1 MLLMSQLPYVDNPI
15 VPEELEEVLPN
26 MNADTGNAELIA
38 LGGAHACAVGASGNM
53 KCWGN
58 GSSGQLG
65 LGNTQDV
72 GDDSLEQGEDLPFVN
87 LGSGLTISSLALGD
101 SHSCAMF
108 SNGSVKCWGNS
119 QLLGLGLSSSSDGFG
134 DGYLETG
141 EVLNFLD
148 LPGSTT
154 ATLIEAGAR
163 HTCAVLSDNSLIC
176 WGRNDK
182 GQLGLGDTI
191 DRGDDSNEVGDDFDA
206 VSLPTSRTVSQ
217 LALGND
223 HTCAIWDDGSVSCWG
238 GNDHGQLG
246 YENTDDIGDGA
257 SEMGTNL
264 GFVSLPGG
272 NSALNI
278 TAGNSFTCVI
288 LDTSPAETYCWG
300 LNDAGQLGI
309 ENTNTIGDGSGEMG
323 GSLAEVDLG
332 TSRYAVEIS
341 SGDQHSCVILD
352 NDQVK
357 CWGSGSNGRLGY
369 GNQVSRGISSGSTNG
384 MGDNLPYVNLGS
396 SSSSVTSYNVDR
408 IEVGNSFSC
417 VIMNNDDI
425 RCWGENS
432 LGQLGYGDTENR
444 GDGAGDL
451 PHNNEVDL
459 ELDEQVVEFLCS
471 ESYAKSHLSPRDLRL
486 DSSSSDVG
494 DLIIMA
500 ELPSTGCPAIAYY
513 DSGDSQIKFAAY
525 NNGMWAV
532 ETLGSDSGVVDVDLV
547 IDSEGIPHIFH
558 MRGSDAHRIS
568 YTTKING
575 VWTEQVLTGLYA
587 LQDFAL
593 TIDSN
598 DVLNLYSGKQNL
610 RNYQCSSSCESVSN
624 WNQVIATSIEQTLKD
639 MDTVV
644 DAYDNI
650 HGTFM
655 NQSGL
660 IYFDEGGNFAM
671 ISDQINSDGYMATS
685 IDAAPDGTLHIAHT
699 NNSANEAFHSYCSAD
714 CTNSNSWSTSMISEN
729 SSSQIT
735 LEVDSDGVPWVLLT
749 HASTGATLYNLEDG
763 QWENKGSV
771 SGWPGT
777 ADSWDLLINEA
788 GNVYSSLH
796 LVSNGELWLISNP
809 IFAGTGFYVD
819 ADGDGW
825 TGLDEIR
832 CQTDALDPASIPADF
847 DEDGICDRFDTKN
860 DLHAVGES
868 NVIAVGDDFGCA
880 ILDDNSVSCWGK
892 NDAEQLGNS
901 GAGASSNE
909 AVSVDLPAG
918 FYAVDLDAGSSHA
931 CAVGDDG
938 STVCWGANDKGQLGI
953 GTTSASEVPSAVSL
967 PSGTKALSVSAGSEH
982 TCVSTSS
989 GSVYCWGE
997 GSDSQTGEYYISS
1010 PGTYQEDG
1018 FESGDFD
1025 ALNWK
1030 NEDSVDPWY
1039 IDTAVSSSGTNS
1051 AAVQVDANQ
1060 QSDIEVSM
1068 FTAAGN
1074 ITFDYKTSTATN
1086 HYLRFYI
1093 DDVLQDSWSGT
1104 SVSAFQSV
1112 SFDFDAG
1119 QHTFK
1124 WISIRSSSSGG
1135 NNKVFI
1141 DNVRINSS
1149 TLLDSGGTLS
1159 TPSQVELPASAGV
1172 IEDIATGER
1181 HTCALNTNSD
1191 AFCWGYN
1198 GGSANM
1204 VLGNSSTTSTN
1215 SSSAVQVDLTTA
1227 GSQYSSDWSDRS
1239 IAGMSA
1245 GQDATCVLLST
1256 NLESLC
1262 WGQGYDDKILG
1273 NSTSSIHGTR
1283 VDAGSASDK
1292 HYSISVG
1299 SEHACIVV
1307 ASSIECWGTEV
1318 SGELGDS
1325 GGASSSTATPVS
1337 VSLPAGHIPLEVEVS
1352 ESGTTSCALF
1362 KDADDKR
1369 KVMCWGEG
1377 GDGRIG
1383 HGLTTDL
1390 SAPSDSSA
1398 VEASGSDIIPEGSSS
1413 SVLRA
1418 LSRPV
1423 EIDGGEG
1430 FFCARSIQGLVKC
1443 WGKGAEGRLG
1453 VGNGNTIGDDPGE
1466 MGENLE
1472 FVNFGDNKTAVQIS
1486 VGSFHACAV
1495 LNDATIKCWG
1505 RGSEYQLGLGN
1516 TTNIGD
1522 SSNELGNLMPSV
1534 NLGGNAVKVT
1544 AGNMHTCALLDNGDV
1559 KCWGKGDE
1567 GIQGDGSTSTNSVPV
1582 KAQLGDYKAVDIE
1595 AGSHHTCAILENGA
1609 AKCWGQ
1615 NSQYQLGLENTTD
1628 MGSSTNTIGN
1638 KMSFLALPD
1647 GTTPVSI
1654 SAGEAY
1660 SCLVQNEGY
1669 ISCWGYGG
1677 QGRLGYGST
1686 GSRTSPWDIVDIGT
1700 DRKALDVQTS
1710 IEGATGWNF
1719 VNTIGSR
1726 EFTCSIGDDEL
1737 LRCWGDNY
1745 YGQLGIGNTYTI
1757 GDSSNEMGDNLAITD
1772 VGDHV
1777 ESVALGKY
1785 SACAIRED
1793 GQVRCWGYNG
1803 LGNLGHEDTI
1813 QRGDQTGEMGDE
1825 LPATELWMKVEDTD
1839 ADGTIDL
1846 WDTDDDND
1854 GTLDDGDDF
1863 PLDECAILDTDADGK
1878 PDSIVNTCTTTLIED
1893 LDDDGDNW
1901 NDTDED
1907 SCNTNPLLDSDTPK
1921 DFDLDGTCDYLDT
1934 DDDNDTFSDEVEG
1947 QCEPTYGYSSFMAM
1961 SSTSSSHYLN
1971 VQYGSAIWFDDEYGL
1986 RVGAQDAS
1994 SGWFK
1999 IWTYEDAI
2007 ADSSGSIMYYGG
2019 ASGNSNGAGTG
2030 GAFRYPQVTHF
2041 AGLNYMTLS
2050 HSTYEMDAQLN
2061 TEYSQQ
2067 QASTSSWSNSP
2078 TDVAFSPNG
2087 TYYLSDSNELDY
2099 YDTITGE
2106 SGTLSYPTGVSGQ
2119 QVQIAIDHN
2128 EVIHLV
2134 ALESGSYEHWTYES
2148 GSWDSGETIWSGNND
2163 VYYKEAQL
2171 RIDST
2176 GTPYFAVITN
2186 NNLMLFNKTSSWNE
2200 IINAGSSLPTYNSG
2214 LEMKI
2219 DTNDNPH
2226 LIWNGASGSNKA
2238 LYHTYKEG
2246 TNWRTEL
2253 VRNETSWS
2261 STYSYGLSMTFDNQG
2276 DIYIFSSN
2284 NQGGAYPMIHYK
2296 GLFDDPSKDANNT
2309 PPDSDNDGI
2318 CDVLDT
2324 ASLNY
2329 ENLVWEEG
2337 VENSVSP
2344 IYTGL
2349 WPNSVSISPALPS
2362 GVTLDTSTGI
2372 ISGTFEQSDVAG
2384 TTYTISTTSSGDNWQ
2399 DTFTIRVQEMIP
2411 LLTGYEYGPASSDS
2425 YAYGSNGIKR
2435 NKVAFDSDGSM
2446 YLFSTATG
2454 SDSFSGHSISM
2465 TRDDDAYLAK
2475 RNGTTGEWDWVE
2487 VFDTCNQIQAQDIQ
2501 ISDSGSIYLLAD
2513 YRAKGYSNSCN
2524 FDFRNSDALD
2534 FSSNGV
2540 VDTVVIKYDSSGS
2553 PIWVSHTNGSTTGAY
2568 IYGSNLE
2575 VDANENITVSG
2586 SFYNGSTNAIDFAG
2600 TSITTTPTSYY
2611 TPYVARLN
2619 PDGSGAW
2626 AASPTANDTSQ
2637 ENIENDE
2644 LQVASH
2650 PDGSA
2655 TLTFM
2660 GYYALKFDNLDMPR
2674 APGTLARSVVAHLD
2688 AGGSWVWVKNVSAT
2702 DAQIYATPS
2711 ISSFSDGSI
2720 FVGFSDGSSDTS
2732 SGTLNLLGMASFE
2745 PTSDAW
2751 FAAARIDSSG
2761 SMIWSYFEDDFGM
2774 RSYSS
2779 ATRMYAVT
2787 DDDDNVHVM
2796 MDAEDSADSAY
2807 FRTIA
2812 FDIDGNIVY
2821 QTETEGGSS
2830 TNFLYDF
2837 GLDSYGAPFYFM
2849 ESNYQY
2855 WGGSTT
2861 TTDYGSS
2868 QTQGM
2873 TGSYAYIYRTFST
2886 EIFEAHEVE
2895 TNYPIANQYVNFY
2908 PVNTDVLDYA
2918 TSWTISPSLPS
2929 GLNFQSST
2937 GRIFGTAS
2945 SNSSNVTYTINV
2957 TLNHN
2962 NPVLRNSHS
2971 FQLTFPVADPAPNVI
2986 FDSGDLSPVLER
2998 GAPMATISPT
3008 SGLDDQYLSYFTTDP
3023 ALPSGLSIDSA
3034 TGDISGTPNVNLS
3047 STDITIK
3054 ACNNWGVC
3062 KEHTLTL
3069 TINEPLASI
3078 SYSQA
3083 QISLKKEEP
3092 MADMEPSN
3100 SGGAVETWEIDPSLP
3115 VGMEMSEYGVI
3126 SGIPVANQDN
3136 TTYTIFANNSGGS
3149 VNTTLTIAINGT
3161 GMYIF
3166 YPYDNHR
3173 IAVNHP
3179 LATIYPSQRGAA
3191 AITWEITPSLPQ
3203 GMEFGEGNGSIWG
3216 TPIELIS
3223 DTTYT
3228 VSATGIEPDI
3238 SAITTINFAVLL
3250 DIDSD
3255 GIPDESDD
3263 DDDGDGWSDTDEAAC
3278 GGTDASDPDDAP
3290 FDGDGDG
3297 ICDSNDDVND
3307 APILL
3312 FYDSSTVEI
3321 SLNLEMSIFEPT
3333 VVGGDVTSW
3342 SIDPYLPL
3350 GLTFSGSSPARDGGD
3365 NGSIFGTPTEL
3376 SADTVYTITA
3386 SNAKYS
3392 SIFVINMAVL
3402 LDTDL
3407 DGTPDRD
3414 DDDDD
3419 DDGWSDEIEFL
3430 CGKDSLNGT
3439 DTPADTD
3446 NDQICD
3452 YVDDDDDGDGFID
3465 SEEQECGSDWRD
3477 SSSVPVDA
3485 DDSGVCDGL
3494 ETDTDQ
3500 DGWLDGI
3507 ESSCGTD
3514 ANDVND
3520 VPTDLDNDFICD
3532 SLDDDK
3538 DNDGHANFEDDFPE
3552 DAEEWLDTDLDGI
3565 GDNADMDDDNDSWTD
3580 MWEGL
3585 CNTDSKSNNS
3595 VPSDFD
3601 SDMICDL
3608 FDDDIDN
3615 DGVSN
3620 EQDAFD
3626 EDVNETA
3633 DFDGDGIGDNSD
3645 DDDDGDLWLDE
3656 DEVACGTD
3664 PFDNTSTPEG
3674 MADCDAIK
3682 KSDETVEETTF
3693 ASKYWW
3699 ICVLFLL
3706 LLLFLVPLFVIAK
3719 ERGESIFVILGMR
3732 GKGPMPQYTT
3742 SVPDFI
3748 SGSGTKVDPFI
3759 LQTVEG
3765 VRSGKKTSSKESIT
3779 ITNLQ
3784 PETTVRFM
3792 DLNQESNEGRF
3803 NMADI
3808 LVEEDD
3814 SSEEEEHES
3823 GSISFKLKFE
3833 DIYDSNDGEEYT
3845 CLMRVGDSSV
3855 YFQWTV
3861 SIKDPSGRSKKSSK
3875 DEEAS
3880 KKAKSEAA
3888 AAKKK
3893 ELEVKKKAEED
3904 ARKRIEEEDR
3914 IKKAEEEAR
3923 AKAEAEVK
3931 AKADEEDRIK
3941 KAEEEARAKAEAEV
3955 KAKAEDQAAAK
3966 LAEMEA
3972 KMAEKMAALEDK
3984 LEGLSKKEAEL
3995 ARISAKAELL
4005 DLSELGE
4012 TEETTIKEEIAKGSD
4027 SIKLA
4032 DASEFPESGKGYVN
4046 DGKGENLS
4054 IKWKS
4059 KDGDLLTGVS
4069 GVSRIIAS
4077 GAKFYRKDELQK
4089 IKGIGPFIEEKLN
4102 ALGLYTFLQLSKM
4115 DAELEDQ
4122 VNIAIEF
4129 FPGRVKRDKWVNQAK
4144 EFAK

>member
-1 MLLMSQLPYVDNPI
+1 MSQLPYVDNPI
-15 VPEELEEVLPN
+15 VPEELDEVLPN

-38 LGGAHACAVGASGNM
+38 LGDAHACAVGTSGNM

-65 LGNTQDV
+65 LGNTQNV
-72 GDDSLEQGEDLPFVN
+72 GDDSIEQGLDLPFVN

-119 QLLGLGLSSSSDGFG
+119 ELLGLGLGSSSGGYG

-141 EVLNFLD
+141 DVLQFLD
-148 LPGSTT
+148 FPGSTT

-182 GQLGLGDTI
+182 GQLGLGDTS
-191 DRGDDSNEVGDDFDA
+191 DRGDDNDEVGDDFDA

-217 LALGND
+217 LALGDD

-257 SEMGTNL
+257 SEMGSNL

-278 TAGNSFTCVI
+278 TAGDSFTCVI

-332 TSRYAVEIS
+332 TSRYAVEIDA
-341 SGDQHSCVILD
+341 GDEHSCAILD

-369 GNQVSRGISSGSTNG
+369 GNQVSRGISSGSSNG

-408 IEVGNSFSC
+408 IEVGSSFSC
-417 VIMNNDDI
+417 VIMNNDDV

-444 GDGAGDL
+444 GDGASDL
-451 PHNNEVDL
+451 PHNSEVDL
-459 ELDEQVVEFLCS
+459 ELDETPAADSCL
-471 ESYAKSHLSPRDLRL
+471 ESYAQSHFSSIDKRL

-494 DLIIMA
+494 NMNNFVL
-500 ELPSTGCPAIAYY
+500 LPNGCPAISYVDEDNDMIRFSAF
-513 DSGDSQIKFAAY
+513 S
-525 NNGMWAV
+525 NGLWGTESPLTGGTAINDIDM
-532 ETLGSDSGVVDVDLV
+532 VVD
-547 IDSEGIPHIFH
+547 DSSTP
-558 MRGSDAHRIS
+558 
-568 YTTKING
+568 
-575 VWTEQVLTGLYA
+575 
-587 LQDFAL
+587 
-593 TIDSN
+593 
-598 DVLNLYSGKQNL
+598 
-610 RNYQCSSSCESVSN
+610 
-624 WNQVIATSIEQTLKD
+624 
-639 MDTVV
+639 
-644 DAYDNI
+644 
-650 HGTFM
+650 
-655 NQSGL
+655 
-660 IYFDEGGNFAM
+660 
-671 ISDQINSDGYMATS
+671 
-685 IDAAPDGTLHIAHT
+685 HIAHT
-699 NNSANEAFHSYCSAD
+699 LDSGTDQLIYTTKVNGFWQSVALTASATQVEINLDSSGKALISYLDSTTLKTTSCSSTCTDSSSWSASDSHSIGAAVSNLDSVIDSDDTIHFALIKEAGATDDLVHISRTTGGTYASTTVDSSGSLLSSSNASVAIAVGYDSSLHIAYVNQTSVPAYAYCLSS
-714 CTNSNSWSTSMISEN
+714 CNTLSSWSTEGTNGLVGGELDIAVSPEGEAWILAQGTSVDLAVSN
-729 SSSQIT
+729 RDSGTWQTQTVSNAPGSPKWTSLLIGQSGRIWAAIHPSSND
-735 LEVDSDGVPWVLLT
+735 LWVLNDIDY
-749 HASTGATLYNLEDG
+749 A
-763 QWENKGSV
+763 GS
-771 SGWPGT
+771 G
-777 ADSWDLLINEA
+777 LQQ
-788 GNVYSSLH
+788 
-796 LVSNGELWLISNP
+796 
-809 IFAGTGFYVD
+809 D

-860 DLHAVGES
+860 DLPAVGES
-868 NVIAVGDDFGCA
+868 NIIAVGGDFGCA

-909 AVSVDLPAG
+909 AVSVDLPDG
-918 FYAVDLDAGSSHA
+918 FNAVDLDAGSSHA

-953 GTTSASEVPSAVSL
+953 GTTSASEAPSAASL
-967 PSGTKALSVSAGSEH
+967 PSGVKALSVSAGSEH

-1025 ALNWK
+1025 AFNWK

-1060 QSDIEVSM
+1060 QSNLEASM

-1093 DDVLQDSWSGT
+1093 DDVLQDSWSGS

-1124 WISIRSSSSGG
+1124 WTSIRSSSTGG

-1172 IEDIATGER
+1172 IQDIATGDR
-1181 HTCALNTNSD
+1181 HSCALNTNSD

-1215 SSSAVQVDLTTA
+1215 SSSAVQVDLTTT

-1239 IAGMSA
+1239 IAGISA
-1245 GQDATCVLLST
+1245 GLDATCVLLST

-1318 SGELGDS
+1318 SGELGDDGS
-1325 GGASSSTATPVS
+1325 ASSSTATPVS

-1362 KDADDKR
+1362 KDADDTR

-1398 VEASGSDIIPEGSSS
+1398 VEASGTDIIPQDSSS
-1413 SVLRA
+1413 SVSRA
-1418 LSRPV
+1418 LSRPA
-1423 EIDGGEG
+1423 EIGAGTS
-1430 FFCARSIQGLVKC
+1430 FYCVRSNQGLVKC
-1443 WGKGAEGRLG
+1443 WGDNSNGQLG
-1453 VGNGNTIGDDPGE
+1453 IGSTSSPNNRIGDQANE
-1466 MGENLE
+1466 MGENLAY
-1472 FVNFGDNKTAVQIS
+1472 VNFGANKSAVQIS
-1486 VGSFHACAV
+1486 VGNFHACAV
-1495 LNDATIKCWG
+1495 LNDASVKCWG
-1505 RGSEYQLGLGN
+1505 RNSEYQLGLGN
-1516 TTNIGD
+1516 TTQIGD
-1522 SSNELGNLMPSV
+1522 STAELGDLMPAV
-1534 NLGGNAVKVT
+1534 NLGGNAVKVA
-1544 AGNMHTCALLDNGDV
+1544 AGQYHTCALLDSGEV
-1559 KCWGKGDE
+1559 KCWGYGDQ
-1567 GIQGDGSTSTNSVPV
+1567 GVQGDGSTGTNTAPTTVL
-1582 KAQLGDYKAVDIE
+1582 LGDYKAVDVS
-1595 AGSHHTCAILENGA
+1595 ASVGHSCAILENGA
-1609 AKCWGQ
+1609 AKCWGD
-1615 NSQYQLGLENTTD
+1615 NSRYQLGLGNNTD
-1628 MGSSTNTIGN
+1628 MGDSTAHSDN
-1638 KMSFLALPD
+1638 KMSFLNLAD
-1647 GTTPVSI
+1647 GRTPVKI
-1654 SAGEAY
+1654 SAGQAY
-1660 SCLVQNEGY
+1660 SCALLDSGN
-1669 ISCWGYGG
+1669 IACWGYGSY
-1677 QGRLGYGST
+1677 GRLGYGST
-1686 GSRTSPWDIVDIGT
+1686 SSWSSASAYVNIGT
-1700 DRKALDVQTS
+1700 DRTALDVQTS
-1710 IEGATGWNF
+1710 STGYTSSYWYQ
-1719 VNTIGSR
+1719 NTGTYIH
-1726 EFTCSIGDDEL
+1726 TCAIGDDEL
-1737 LRCWGDNY
+1737 LRCWGSGS
-1745 YGQLGIGNTYTI
+1745 YGQLGIGSTTSI
-1757 GDSSNEMGDNLAITD
+1757 GDGVNEMGDNLMVTD
-1772 VGDHV
+1772 IGDHV
-1777 ESVALGKY
+1777 ESVALGSY
-1785 SACAIRED
+1785 SSCAIRED

-1803 LGNLGHEDTI
+1803 LGNLGHEDTT
-1813 QRGDQTGEMGDE
+1813 QRGDQTGEMGDD
-1825 LPATELWMKVEDTD
+1825 LPATELWMKAEDTD

-1863 PLDECAILDTDADGK
+1863 PLDECAILDTDADGM
-1878 PDSIVNTCTTTLIED
+1878 PDSIVNSCTTTLIED

-1901 NDTDED
+1901 NDTDEVP
-1907 SCNTNPLLDSDTPK
+1907 CNTNPLIGTDTPK
-1921 DFDLDGTCDYLDT
+1921 DFDLDGICDYVDT

-1961 SSTSSSHYLN
+1961 SSTSSSYYLN
-1971 VQYGSAIWFDDEYGL
+1971 PQYGSAIWFDDEYGL

-1994 SGWFK
+1994 SGWFR

-2007 ADSSGSIMYYGG
+2007 ADSSASIMYYGG
-2019 ASGNSNGAGTG
+2019 TSGSSSGVGTG
-2030 GAFRYPQVTHF
+2030 QTYRYPQVTHF

-2050 HSTYEMDAQLN
+2050 DYTYEMDAQLN
-2061 TEYSQQ
+2061 TEYSQL
-2067 QASTSSWSNSP
+2067 QARTASYYTSP

-2087 TYYLSDSNELDY
+2087 TYYLTDQYELDY

-2106 SGTLSYPTGVSGQ
+2106 SGTLSYPTGVASQ
-2119 QVQIAIDHN
+2119 YTQIAIDHN
-2128 EVIHLV
+2128 GVIHLV
-2134 ALESGSYEHWTYES
+2134 ALESGSYQHWTYES
-2148 GSWDSGETIWSGNND
+2148 GSWDSGETIWSGSND

-2186 NNLMLFNKTSSWNE
+2186 TNLMLFNKTSSWNE

-2219 DTNDNPH
+2219 DANDNPH
-2226 LIWNGASGSNKA
+2226 LIWNGASGSNTA

-2246 TNWRTEL
+2246 TNWRNEI
-2253 VRNETSWS
+2253 VRNESSWS
-2261 STYSYGLSMTFDNQG
+2261 SSYSYGLSMTFDEQG
-2276 DIYIFSSN
+2276 DIFIFSAN
-2284 NQGGAYPMIHYK
+2284 NVGSQYPMIHYK
-2296 GLFDDPSKDANNT
+2296 GFFDDPSKDANNT
-2309 PPDSDNDGI
+2309 PSDSDNDGI

-2329 ENLVWEEG
+2329 DNLIWEEG
-2337 VENSVSP
+2337 VENSVFP
-2344 IYTGL
+2344 MFTGL

-2362 GVTLDTSTGI
+2362 GVTLDTSTGV

-2411 LLTGYEYGPASSDS
+2411 LLTGYEYGPSSSNS
-2425 YAYGSNGIKR
+2425 YAYDSNGLKR

-2446 YLFSTATG
+2446 YVFSTATG
-2454 SDSFSGHSISM
+2454 SDSFSGHSITM
-2465 TRDDDAYLAK
+2465 TRDQDAYLAK

-2487 VFDTCNQIQAQDIQ
+2487 VFDTCNSIQAQDIQ
-2501 ISDSGSIYLLAD
+2501 ISDSGSVYLLAD
-2513 YRAKGYSNSCN
+2513 YRAKGYSSSCN

-2534 FSSNGV
+2534 FSSNGYI
-2540 VDTVVIKYDSSGS
+2540 DTVVIKYDSSGS
-2553 PIWVSHTNGSTTGAY
+2553 PIWVSHTNGSTTGAQ
-2568 IYGSNLE
+2568 IYASNLE
-2575 VDANENITVSG
+2575 VDANENITVGG
-2586 SFYNGSTNAIDFAG
+2586 SFINTSNNAIDFAG
-2600 TSITTTPTSYY
+2600 LSISNTYSGYY
-2611 TPYVARLN
+2611 MPYVVRLN

-2626 AASPTANDTSQ
+2626 GASPNANDTSQ
-2637 ENIENDE
+2637 ENIENYE

-2660 GYYALKFDNLDMPR
+2660 GYYALNFDNLDMPR
-2674 APGTLARSVVAHLD
+2674 APGNLARSVVAHLD

-2702 DAQIYATPS
+2702 HAQIYATPS

-2720 FVGFSDGSSDTS
+2720 FVGFSDGNSDTS

-2779 ATRMYAVT
+2779 TNRMYAVT

-2796 MDAEDSADSAY
+2796 IDAEDSADSAY

-2812 FDIDGNIVY
+2812 FDIDGNVVY
-2821 QTETEGGSS
+2821 QTETDGGSG
-2830 TNFLYDF
+2830 TNYLYDF

-2849 ESNYQY
+2849 ESNYQN

-2895 TNYPIANQYVNFY
+2895 TDYPIANQYVDLY
-2908 PVNTDVLDYA
+2908 PVNIGVLDYA

-2929 GLNFQSST
+2929 GLSWGST
-2937 GRIFGTAS
+2937 NGRITGTAS

-2957 TLNHN
+2957 TLNHAN
-2962 NPVLRNSHS
+2962 SDLRNSHS

-2998 GAPMATISPT
+2998 GAPMTTISPT
-3008 SGLDDQYLSYFTTDP
+3008 SGLDDQYLSHFTTDP

-3092 MADMEPSN
+3092 MTDLEPSN

-3149 VNTTLTIAINGT
+3149 VNTTLTISINGT

-3191 AITWEITPSLPQ
+3191 AITWEISPSLPQ

-3238 SAITTINFAVLL
+3238 SAITTITFAVLL

-3333 VVGGDVTSW
+3333 TVGGDVTSW

-3392 SIFVINMAVL
+3392 SIFVINLAVL

-3430 CGKDSLNGT
+3430 CGKDPLNGT

-3465 SEEQECGSDWRD
+3465 SEEQECGSDWKD

-3538 DNDGHANFEDDFPE
+3538 DNDGYENFEDDFPE
-3552 DAEEWLDTDLDGI
+3552 DAEEWLDTDSDGL

-3626 EDVNETA
+3626 EDANETT

-3645 DDDDGDLWLDE
+3645 DDDDGDMWLDE

-3664 PFDNTSTPEG
+3664 PFDNTSTPDG

-3682 KSDETVEETTF
+3682 KSDETVEESTF

-3792 DLNQESNEGRF
+3792 DLNQETNEGRF

-3931 AKADEEDRIK
+3931 AKA
-3941 KAEEEARAKAEAEV
+3941 
-3955 KAKAEDQAAAK
+3955 EDQAAAK

-3995 ARISAKAELL
+3995 ARVSAKAELL

-4032 DASEFPESGKGYVN
+4032 DASEFPESGRGYVN
-4046 DGKGENLS
+4046 DGEGENLS

-4069 GVSRIIAS
+4069 GVSRIIVS